1 MWFIGKHGIWKLH
14 VPWRSPPST
23 PLGPQTMGWGIRPNV
38 SGRTTE
44 KSWNSAR
51 GVDRVDGSEIWREN
65 HLGCKKFPVNNEINY
80 QSQLVS
86 RISCINS
93 RSSVSSPIL
102 GGSSQLSL
110 FWNLNLP
117 FELAFSLPGF
127 LDLWYWM
134 MKQCRFRG
142 LPYLEDHPSW
152 FQWLGTPPLISHEWP
167 FGSGKPE
174 SLGQE
179 D

>member
-1 MWFIGKHGIWKLH
+1 MIYIYNTYIYIYIYTYKSVEHMEHEFPQNSCCVVKNSMSYNLLSNTCGLLANMGYENYMSHDVPHPQLPWDGKQWDEAFDPTSQG
-14 VPWRSPPST
+14 VPLRSHET
-23 PLGPQTMGWGIRPNV
+23 QHEALLGLMVQK
-38 SGRTTE
+38 SGEKTT
-44 KSWNSAR
+44 WD
-51 GVDRVDGSEIWREN
+51 V
-65 HLGCKKFPVNNEINY
+65 KFPVNNEINY

-127 LDLWYWM
+127 LDLWY
-134 MKQCRFRG
+134 
-142 LPYLEDHPSW
+142 
-152 FQWLGTPPLISHEWP
+152 
-167 FGSGKPE
+167 
-174 SLGQE
+174 
-179 D
+179 